1 MLIAELNGERKFAPY
16 AQKRNDFIYLCPE
29 CKEEVVLKKGKVV
42 THHFSHRSGSECA
55 NGKGESKEH
64 LRAKF
69 LLYTWAVNAGMKCD
83 LEYPIDTPLGK
94 RRADI
99 YVEHEGKKYAL
110 EIQKS
115 PIDFDA
121 IEKRTESYRSVS
133 IHVIWIP
140 VLSKSKNL
148 SSWQLWPIL
157 AHNNRCWFWEPEEEG
172 LWLPNMTMY
181 TRMGAPLIDWMGIHK
196 DTRCYRLDQLSLKPE
211 YCNALS
217 IQINKPHKPSK
228 KKIDIAFI
236 EGVMGGFYLKDSD
249 SNFWMPQKHDIFEKD
264 KLVSVHSLTFK
275 VQWFSEDTSY
285 LLFSWDTPSVE
296 IIRLWSALK
305 TISKNVF
312 VVLKGEEVRPIKFI
326 LHKKIGE
333 EYLIRLS

>member
-1 MLIAELNGERKFAPY
+1 MLIAELDGERKFALY
-16 AQKRNDFIYLCPE
+16 AQKRKDFVYICPE

-42 THHFSHRSGSECA
+42 THHFSHRSGSDCS

-69 LLYTWAVNAGMKCD
+69 LLYTWAVNSGMKCD
-83 LEYPIDTPLGK
+83 LELPINTPLGK

-115 PIDFDA
+115 PIEFDA

-133 IHVIWIP
+133 IHPIWIP
-140 VLSKSKNL
+140 VLPKNKNL

-157 AHNNRCWFWEPEEEG
+157 AHNSRCWFWEPNEEG

-196 DTRCYRLDQLSLKPE
+196 ETRCYRLDQLSLKPE
-211 YCNALS
+211 YCKSLS
-217 IQINKPHKPSK
+217 TKINKPHKPSK
-228 KKIDIAFI
+228 KKIEIDLI
-236 EGVMGGFYLKDSD
+236 EGVMGGFYLKDSGC
-249 SNFWMPQKHDIFEKD
+249 NFWIPQKHDNFEKD
-264 KLVSVHSLTFK
+264 KLVSIHSLTFK
-275 VQWFSEDTSY
+275 IQWYSKKESY
-285 LLFSWDTPSVE
+285 LLFSWDTPHIE
-296 IIRLWSALK
+296 IFRLWSAAK
-305 TISKNVF
+305 EISDKVCI
-312 VVLKGEEVRPIKFI
+312 VLKGEEIRPIKFI
-326 LHKKIGE
+326 LFKKIGE
-333 EYLIRLS
+333 GNIITL